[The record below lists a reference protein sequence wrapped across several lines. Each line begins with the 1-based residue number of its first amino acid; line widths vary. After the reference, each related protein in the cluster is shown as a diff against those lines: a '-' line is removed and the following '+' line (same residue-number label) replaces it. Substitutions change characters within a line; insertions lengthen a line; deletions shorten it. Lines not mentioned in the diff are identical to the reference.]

1 MPVLGLGLLPSNVS
15 TIKRLPAPVAPTTP
29 KGDLVKPAPQ
39 RSIQDDPNLLAAIR
53 EVYSRLPEAY
63 YREPWELQHI
73 LFSLGYTDDL
83 ADEVKIDAGI
93 KIARTDW
100 TPDEG
105 AA

>member
-1 MPVLGLGLLPSNVS
+1 VRS
-15 TIKRLPAPVAPTTP
+15 
-29 KGDLVKPAPQ
+29 APQ
-39 RSIQDDPNLLAAIR
+39 RSIQDDLNLLAAIR
-53 EVYSRLPEAY
+53 EVYSRLPETY

-83 ADEVKIDAGI
+83 ADEAKIDAAI
-93 KIARTDW
+93 KIARTDR

>member
-1 MPVLGLGLLPSNVS
+1 MRS
-15 TIKRLPAPVAPTTP
+15 
-29 KGDLVKPAPQ
+29 APQ
-39 RSIQDDPNLLAAIR
+39 RSIQDDLNLLAAIR
-53 EVYSRLPEAY
+53 EVYSRLPETY

-83 ADEVKIDAGI
+83 ADEAKIDAAI
-93 KIARTDW
+93 KIARTDR

>member
-1 MPVLGLGLLPSNVS
+1 VRS
-15 TIKRLPAPVAPTTP
+15 
-29 KGDLVKPAPQ
+29 APQ
-39 RSIQDDPNLLAAIR
+39 RSIQDDLNLLAAIR

-83 ADEVKIDAGI
+83 ADEAKIDAAI
-93 KIARTDW
+93 KIARTDR

>member
-1 MPVLGLGLLPSNVS
+1 MRS
-15 TIKRLPAPVAPTTP
+15 
-29 KGDLVKPAPQ
+29 APQ
-39 RSIQDDPNLLAAIR
+39 RSIQDDLNLLAAIR

-83 ADEVKIDAGI
+83 ADEAKIEAAI
-93 KIARTDW
+93 KIARTDR

>member
-1 MPVLGLGLLPSNVS
+1 MSS
-15 TIKRLPAPVAPTTP
+15 
-29 KGDLVKPAPQ
+29 APQ
-39 RSIQDDPNLLAAIR
+39 RSIQDDLNLLAAIR
-53 EVYSRLPEAY
+53 EVYSRLPETY

-83 ADEVKIDAGI
+83 ADEAKIEAAI
-93 KIARTDW
+93 KIARTDR

>member
-1 MPVLGLGLLPSNVS
+1 M
-15 TIKRLPAPVAPTTP
+15 
-29 KGDLVKPAPQ
+29 KPAPQ

>member
-1 MPVLGLGLLPSNVS
+1 VS
-15 TIKRLPAPVAPTTP
+15 S
-29 KGDLVKPAPQ
+29 APQ
-39 RSIQDDPNLLAAIR
+39 RSIQDDLNLLAAIR
-53 EVYSRLPEAY
+53 EVYSRLPETY

-83 ADEVKIDAGI
+83 ADEAKIEAAI
-93 KIARTDW
+93 KIARTDR

>member
-1 MPVLGLGLLPSNVS
+1 VS
-15 TIKRLPAPVAPTTP
+15 S
-29 KGDLVKPAPQ
+29 APQ
-39 RSIQDDPNLLAAIR
+39 RSIQDDLNLLAAIR
-53 EVYSRLPEAY
+53 EVYSRLPETY

-83 ADEVKIDAGI
+83 ADEAKIDAAI
-93 KIARTDW
+93 KIARTDR

>member
-1 MPVLGLGLLPSNVS
+1 MKSAL
-15 TIKRLPAPVAPTTP
+15 K
-29 KGDLVKPAPQ
+29 

-53 EVYSRLPEAY
+53 EVYSRLPETY
-63 YREPWELQHI
+63 YRESWKLQHL

-83 ADEVKIDAGI
+83 ADETQIATAI
-93 KIARTDW
+93 KVVRTDR

>member
-1 MPVLGLGLLPSNVS
+1 VS
-15 TIKRLPAPVAPTTP
+15 S
-29 KGDLVKPAPQ
+29 APQ
-39 RSIQDDPNLLAAIR
+39 RSIQDDLNLLAAIR

-83 ADEVKIDAGI
+83 ADEAKIEAAI
-93 KIARTDW
+93 KIARTDR